1 MTKPR
6 PKRNLG
12 QGLSALNGSLVYIVA
27 LYVFLAGLTLRGGK
41 PQANEWN
48 LKPKVLEILA
58 AAAALKSPRYPY
70 CYVFGGAS

>member
-1 MTKPR
+1 M
-6 PKRNLG
+6 
-12 QGLSALNGSLVYIVA
+12 A